1 MGSIGPD
8 RVQNIQFFLLVLL
21 LILLEFYW
29 LCWARRAL
37 ARGLCAHTKAMRLA
51 RRLVPV
57 YLGLCVTAASG
68 VAALYVATG
77 HTEKLACAS
86 AARSLWDG
94 TAGRYSELMQVR
106 EQVLA
111 GPEDVAVLPRIT
123 QETLVPALFFDDIV
137 SDTSDWKNEAMAAY
151 YGKSMV
157 VPEKVP

>member
-1 MGSIGPD
+1 
-8 RVQNIQFFLLVLL
+8 
-21 LILLEFYW
+21 
-29 LCWARRAL
+29 
-37 ARGLCAHTKAMRLA
+37 MRLA

-57 YLGLCVTAASG
+57 YLGLCVMAAAG
-68 VAALYVATG
+68 TAALYIATG

-86 AARSLWDG
+86 AACSLWNG
-94 TAGRYSELMQVR
+94 TAGRYSELMQAR

-137 SDTSDWKNEAMAAY
+137 SDASDWKNEAMAAY